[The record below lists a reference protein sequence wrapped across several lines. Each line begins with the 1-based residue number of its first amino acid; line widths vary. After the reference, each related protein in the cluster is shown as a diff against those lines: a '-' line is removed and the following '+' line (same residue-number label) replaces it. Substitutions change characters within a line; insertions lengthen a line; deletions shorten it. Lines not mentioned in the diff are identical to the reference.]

1 MKKDLSDLLKPERS
15 ELIHNQKWFFVKIFE
30 KTCFS
35 VRFGSFRLRS
45 MNTLNVQKSIKPLIF
60 EYRYGKQSLI
70 TALFYLHNSFS
81 W

>member
-30 KTCFS
+30 KKCFS

-45 MNTLNVQKSIKPLIF
+45 MNTLNGHAQRTEKYKTTYF
-60 EYRYGKQSLI
+60 
-70 TALFYLHNSFS
+70 
-81 W
+81 